1 MKRMKNEGSEQKAM
15 HIKLVLPYRTLLDQP
30 VDKITAPGAEGSFQ
44 ILPKHI
50 DVVWSLQPGILTL
63 TRDNQDEYFAI
74 QQGTLVKEGDTVYI
88 STYQAVKG
96 ESLEKLHQTLME
108 SVQRLDEREKKA
120 NEVLIKLETDT
131 IRRFMEI
138 ES

>member
-1 MKRMKNEGSEQKAM
+1 MKRTKNEGSGQKAM
-15 HIKLVLPYRTLLDQP
+15 NIKLVLPYRTILDQP
-30 VDKITAPGAEGSFQ
+30 VDKITAPGTAGSFQ
-44 ILPKHI
+44 VLPRHI

-74 QQGTLVKEGDTVYI
+74 QQGTLVKKGDEVYV
-88 STYQAVKG
+88 STFQAVKG
-96 ESLEKLHQTLME
+96 ESLEKLYQTLTE
-108 SVQRLDEREKKA
+108 NYEKLDEREKKA
-120 NEVLIKLETDT
+120 NEVLVKLETDT

>member
-1 MKRMKNEGSEQKAM
+1 MK
-15 HIKLVLPYRTLLDQP
+15 IKLVLPYQTLLDQP
-30 VDKITAPGAEGSFQ
+30 VDKITAPGTEGIFQ
-44 ILPKHI
+44 ILPKHV

-63 TRDNQDEYFAI
+63 TSNNQDEYFAI
-74 QQGTLVKEGDTVYI
+74 QQGTLVKEGDDVYV
-88 STYQAVKG
+88 STFQAVKG
-96 ESLEKLHQTLME
+96 ESLEKLHETLAE
-108 SVQRLDEREKKA
+108 SYEKQDEREKKA

>member
-1 MKRMKNEGSEQKAM
+1 MQ
-15 HIKLVLPYRTLLDQP
+15 IKLVLPYRTLLDQP
-30 VDKITAPGAEGSFQ
+30 VDKITAPGSEGIFQ

-63 TRDNQDEYFAI
+63 TRNDQDEYFAI
-74 QQGTLVKEGDTVYI
+74 QQGTLVKEGNAVYV
-88 STYQAVKG
+88 STFQAVKG
-96 ESLEKLHQTLME
+96 ESLEKLHDTLAQSYE
-108 SVQRLDEREKKA
+108 KQDEREKKA

>member
-1 MKRMKNEGSEQKAM
+1 MK
-15 HIKLVLPYRTLLDQP
+15 IKLVLPYRTMLDQP
-30 VDKITAPGAEGSFQ
+30 VDKISAPGTEGNFQ

-63 TRDNQDEYFAI
+63 TSNHQDEYFAI
-74 QQGTLVKEGDTVYI
+74 QQGTLVKEGDAVFV
-88 STYQAVKG
+88 STFQAVKG

-108 SVQRLDEREKKA
+108 SYQKHNEREKKA
-120 NEVLIKLETDT
+120 NDVLVKLETDT

>member
-1 MKRMKNEGSEQKAM
+1 MK
-15 HIKLVLPYRTLLDQP
+15 IKLLLPYRTLLDQP
-30 VDKITAPGAEGSFQ
+30 VDKITAPGTAGSFQ
-44 ILPKHI
+44 VLPRHI

-74 QQGTLVKEGDTVYI
+74 QQGTLVKEGEAVYV
-88 STYQAVKG
+88 STFQAVKG
-96 ESLEKLHQTLME
+96 ESLETLHQTLME
-108 SVQRLDEREKKA
+108 DLQKRGEREKKA
-120 NEVLIKLETDT
+120 NEVLVKLETDT

>member
-1 MKRMKNEGSEQKAM
+1 MQ
-15 HIKLVLPYRTLLDQP
+15 IKLVLPYRTLLDQP
-30 VDKITAPGAEGSFQ
+30 VDKITAPGTKGTFQ
-44 ILPKHI
+44 ILPKHV

-63 TRDNQDEYFAI
+63 TTNNKDAYFAI
-74 QQGTLVKEGDTVYI
+74 QQGTLVKEGDEVSI
-88 STYQAVKG
+88 STFQAVKG
-96 ESLEKLHQTLME
+96 ETLEKLHQSLME
-108 SVQRLDEREKKA
+108 SYQKQDEREKKA

>member
-1 MKRMKNEGSEQKAM
+1 MKV
-15 HIKLVLPYRTLLDQP
+15 KLVLPYRTLLEKP
-30 VDKITAPGAEGSFQ
+30 VDKITAPGTKGVFQ

-63 TRDNQDEYFAI
+63 TKDNEDEFFAI
-74 QQGTLVKEGDTVYI
+74 QQGTLVKEGDEVSI
-88 STYQAVKG
+88 STFQAVKG
-96 ESLEKLHQTLME
+96 ESLEKLHETLAE
-108 SVQRLDEREKKA
+108 SYVKQDEREKKA

>member
-1 MKRMKNEGSEQKAM
+1 MK
-15 HIKLVLPYRTLLDQP
+15 IKLVLPYRTLLEQP
-30 VDKITAPGAEGSFQ
+30 VDKITAPGTEGTFQ
-44 ILPKHI
+44 VLPKHV

-63 TRDNQDEYFAI
+63 TVNNQDEYYAI
-74 QQGTLVKEGDTVYI
+74 QQGTLVKMGDTVHV
-88 STYQAVKG
+88 STFRAIKG
-96 ESLEKLHQTLME
+96 ESLEKLHLSLQE
-108 SVQRLDEREKKA
+108 NDEKVDERERKA

>member
-1 MKRMKNEGSEQKAM
+1 MK
-15 HIKLVLPYRTLLDQP
+15 IKLVLPYRTLLDQP
-30 VDKITAPGAEGSFQ
+30 VDKITAPGTAGSFQ

-63 TRDNQDEYFAI
+63 TRDNHDEYFAI
-74 QQGTLVKEGDTVYI
+74 QQGTLVKEGDTVFV
-88 STYQAVKG
+88 STFQAVKG

-108 SVQRLDEREKKA
+108 NLQKMDEREKKA
-120 NEVLIKLETDT
+120 NEVLVKLETDT

>member
-1 MKRMKNEGSEQKAM
+1 MQ
-15 HIKLVLPYRTLLDQP
+15 IKLVLPYRTLLDQP

-44 ILPKHI
+44 MLPKHI

-74 QQGTLVKEGDTVYI
+74 QQGTLVKEGDTVYV
-88 STYQAVKG
+88 SAYQAVKG

-108 SVQRLDEREKKA
+108 SVQKLDEREKKA